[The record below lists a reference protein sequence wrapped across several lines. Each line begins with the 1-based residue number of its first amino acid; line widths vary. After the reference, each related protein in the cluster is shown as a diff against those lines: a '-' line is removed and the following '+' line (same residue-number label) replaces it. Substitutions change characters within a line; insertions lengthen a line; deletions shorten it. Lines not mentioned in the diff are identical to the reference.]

1 MEKIGDTSYLSFG
14 LSPLLLFTI
23 GMESYCTQVK
33 ILNYIGREG
42 KIFMRKEKRR
52 RDLNLVTSNNVDVP
66 SQGPGTY
73 NNSNNSSVSQ
83 ATIRTV
89 VAKHSINRFS
99 YKCVSRVM
107 DTRNS
112 FLRYT
117 IFSIMH
123 LHLNMKK

>member
-73 NNSNNSSVSQ
+73 KNSNNSSVSQ

-99 YKCVSRVM
+99 YKCVCPELW
-107 DTRNS
+107 TRETHFYVTLS
-112 FLRYT
+112 LV
-117 IFSIMH
+117 
-123 LHLNMKK
+123 